1 MHQSMKRGRRSL
13 AAFPYA
19 LARFRVT
26 LEGKGPWSSAMVE
39 QIAASRRIR
48 SPSHVA

>member
-1 MHQSMKRGRRSL
+1 MRQSAERGERSL

-19 LARFRVT
+19 LAQFRVT
-26 LEGKGPWSSAMVE
+26 LGVKWLWFAAMVE
-39 QIAASRRIR
+39 QIAASRRCR